1 MSDVARDIDR
11 NIDEQRT
18 FSIGETINGGEDI

>member
-1 MSDVARDIDR
+1 MSDVAGDIDR